1 MVFLYIATG
10 NILTI
15 FLSGFYWLR
24 VIIVSSIDPECDAY
38 ATAFISEIETPYWS
52 LTGFFLAHHYA
63 RVELN
68 VTDSTIDTM
77 YNAIKYEGRS
87 MFFLVCK
94 CDMYSTLQDLS
105 DITVE
110 VPMLQKFLNF
120 FDLSGLRITKD
131 LRLSQGRSQGGCH
144 GCMCTPLFKKKNQ
157 KKKPKTISFVG

>member
-1 MVFLYIATG
+1 MTNLQLYVNFTFRGNNNNIAMDFFSSYRDWFFYIATG

-24 VIIVSSIDPECDAY
+24 VIIVSSVDPECDAY

-52 LTGFFLAHHYA
+52 FTGFFLAHHYA

-68 VTDSTIDTM
+68 ATDSTIDTM

-94 CDMYSTLQDLS
+94 CDMCSTLQDLS
-105 DITVE
+105 DITIE
-110 VPMLQKFLNF
+110 VPLCYQNFLTLLIYQASGSRKIS
-120 FDLSGLRITKD
+120 DL
-131 LRLSQGRSQGGCH
+131 
-144 GCMCTPLFKKKNQ
+144 
-157 KKKPKTISFVG
+157 V